1 MKVNKIIQILLECI
15 TAAILIFAII
25 IGIVNWNLGMTA
37 GFILALVF
45 YTMYVIFSN
54 PKENRNERRNRK

>member
-1 MKVNKIIQILLECI
+1 MKVTKIIQILLECI

-45 YTMYVIFSN
+45 YIMYVIFSN
-54 PKENRNERRNRK
+54 PKENQNEKRNRK